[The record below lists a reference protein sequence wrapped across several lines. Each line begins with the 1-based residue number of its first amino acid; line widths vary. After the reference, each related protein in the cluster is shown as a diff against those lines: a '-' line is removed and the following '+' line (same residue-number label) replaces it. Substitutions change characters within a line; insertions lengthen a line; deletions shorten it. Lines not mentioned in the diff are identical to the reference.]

1 MNELMSAFLNV
12 EILKQVWPLLLEGF
26 WMTVKL
32 AVVALPLS
40 LMLGVMIAV
49 AQDIDNRLIRGLIVI
64 YVDVMRA
71 FPPLVLL
78 IFIFYGLPMTGI
90 RLGEFFAAVLALVL
104 NGSSYFS
111 EILRAGFESVS
122 TGQRE
127 AARSTGLSWAQSTA
141 YVVMPQGTRNVLPD
155 LVSNTV
161 ELAKQT
167 SIASVVALQELLRSA
182 QIAQGLTY
190 NATPLVVA
198 ALVYF
203 MLFWPFVR
211 LISRMQNDS
220 AALRH

>member
-1 MNELMSAFLNV
+1 MNDLMNAFLNL
-12 EILKQVWPLLLEGF
+12 EILKQVAPLLLEGF
-26 WMTVKL
+26 WMTLKL
-32 AVVALPLS
+32 AAVALPLS
-40 LMLGVMIAV
+40 LVLGAAIAV
-49 AQDIDNRLIRGLIVI
+49 AQDVESRLIRGLIVI

-90 RLGEFFAAVLALVL
+90 HLGEFLAAVLALVL

-111 EILRAGFESVS
+111 EILRAGLDSVPK
-122 TGQRE
+122 GQRE
-127 AARSTGLSWAQSTA
+127 AARSTGMSWSQSTA
-141 YVVMPQGTRNVLPD
+141 YVVMPQGARNVLPD

-203 MLFWPFVR
+203 LLFWPFVR
-211 LISRMQNDS
+211 LISRLQNDS
-220 AALRH
+220 ARLQH

>member
-1 MNELMSAFLNV
+1 MSDLIDAFMNL
-12 EILKQVWPLLLEGF
+12 EILRQVAPLLVEGF
-26 WMTVKL
+26 WMTLKL
-32 AVVALPLS
+32 TAVTLPLS
-40 LMLGVMIAV
+40 LLVGGLIAV
-49 AQDIDNRLIRGLIVI
+49 SQDVHSPILRGLIVA

-78 IFIFYGLPMTGI
+78 IFIFYGLPM
-90 RLGEFFAAVLALVL
+90 LGANLSEFSAAVLALVL
-104 NGSSYFS
+104 NGSSYFA
-111 EILRAGFESVS
+111 EIFRAGLESVPK
-122 TGQRE
+122 GQRE
-127 AARSTGLSWAQSTA
+127 AARSTGMSWGQSTA
-141 YVVMPQGTRNVLPD
+141 YVVMPQGVRNVLPD

-203 MLFWPFVR
+203 ILFWPFVR
-211 LISRMQNDS
+211 MISRLQNNP
-220 AALRH
+220 AAMLR